1 MKQIL
6 YDISDYKN
14 NSDWLPIIASVFVLE
29 MYVIFRAM
37 RYKSVGELMHKWYA
51 DFGILSAIADI
62 TILLL
67 GYVLVRYIYRI
78 FIYPRFGFNPILFII
93 TFLTSLSSLKN
104 SKKYFLNEF
113 NVS

>member
-67 GYVLVRYIYRI
+67 AYINGSSINNITDINNLRALQSI
-78 FIYPRFGFNPILFII
+78 TAVSILFPVDDSER
-93 TFLTSLSSLKN
+93 L
-104 SKKYFLNEF
+104 
-113 NVS
+113 